1 MEAPFSVTLL
11 FLSLSLTHARYM
23 HNNNPEQIH
32 IAFTGFPSERIIN
45 YVTPSPY
52 EKPDTVAVYGTSAD
66 KLDKKAYGDS
76 FVFPGPGHKFTIHNV
91 KLTGLKSNTRYYY
104 QVGNPDNGCSEIF
117 SFSTKDGNL
126 IFAVYGDLGS
136 RNAVSLDRLKTEA
149 KNGEYDAIIH
159 VGDFAYDMDKKK
171 GRVGDDFMNAIQ
183 PIASRVPYMVL
194 PGNHENNDN
203 FTQYLNRFS
212 NIELGVGQTS
222 GSQTSLWWSMDIGLI
237 HFVCFD
243 TEVYSYYPDEGQIQ
257 RQLNWLEADLIK
269 ANKQR
274 AKTPWIVSLA
284 HKGFFMEKTSFSHF
298 GPLLHK
304 YGVDLHICGHRHNY
318 QRLYPTYKGK
328 VHHQRKHK
336 YVNPAYMTT
345 IVAGSAGGKERLSH
359 STAPRQMV
367 AKYLKNYGYGH
378 LQAINRTH
386 LHWKWQNI
394 HDKNRSV
401 FQDHLWLVQENHG
414 RRSRPVQDYQEDNI
428 KQLINDIIQE
438 YEDDIRTESIC

>member
-1 MEAPFSVTLL
+1 MR
-11 FLSLSLTHARYM
+11 RYL
-23 HNNNPEQIH
+23 
-32 IAFTGFPSERIIN
+32 R
-45 YVTPSPY
+45 
-52 EKPDTVAVYGTSAD
+52 
-66 KLDKKAYGDS
+66 
-76 FVFPGPGHKFTIHNV
+76 
-91 KLTGLKSNTRYYY
+91 
-104 QVGNPDNGCSEIF
+104 
-117 SFSTKDGNL
+117 
-126 IFAVYGDLGS
+126 
-136 RNAVSLDRLKTEA
+136 
-149 KNGEYDAIIH
+149 
-159 VGDFAYDMDKKK
+159 
-171 GRVGDDFMNAIQ
+171 
-183 PIASRVPYMVL
+183 
-194 PGNHENNDN
+194 
-203 FTQYLNRFS
+203 
-212 NIELGVGQTS
+212 
-222 GSQTSLWWSMDIGLI
+222 WSMDIGLI

-243 TEVYSYYPDEGQIQ
+243 TEVYSSYPDEGQIQ
-257 RQLNWLEADLIK
+257 RQLNWLKADLIK

-345 IVAGSAGGKERLSH
+345 IVAGSAGGKERLSP

-386 LHWKWQNI
+386 LHWKWENI

-438 YEDDIRTESIC
+438 YEDDIRTGSIC